1 MTQELGPEPGPRQ
14 SLPSWPPPE
23 CPGERLL
30 RDADPAMPALPP
42 LTRALRGS
50 HSGPSALPAL
60 SQNSFVRA
68 VPTSRCLAGSP
79 VRLPLPGDNHLPLV
93 PGTCAPQCSVPARLL
108 HGVGGPV
115 WLCGHRGTQPGEASQ
130 TPGREKHA
138 RSSPLSLSNPS
149 CVGSEQNLLTSA
161 LAPQVWT

>member
-1 MTQELGPEPGPRQ
+1 MQI
-14 SLPSWPPPE
+14 PP
-23 CPGERLL
+23 CP
-30 RDADPAMPALPP
+30 PCPHSPK
-42 LTRALRGS
+42 LTAAATR
-50 HSGPSALPAL
+50 GPSTLPAL

-79 VRLPLPGDNHLPLV
+79 VRLPLPGDNHLPLA

-115 WLCGHRGTQPGEASQ
+115 WLCGHRGTRLGEASQ

-149 CVGSEQNLLTSA
+149 CAGSEPNLLTSA
-161 LAPQVWT
+161 LALQVWT